1 MEKNKTLVFLFFVSL
16 KDLKQCLQDAGET
29 VIQLSLDTVDA
40 ETQSAVMATG
50 DAQPGASHSYAHMEV
65 DSVKAEA
72 EVPTEAA
79 VVPEDTKDGEEAT
92 ADNEPAESCTSAAEV
107 TLAVKDGEEATAD
120 DEPAEISTST
130 SEATPAVSSG
140 STYHDP
146 SAAEPQP
153 EENSGQLE
161 INEEI
166 FKALK
171 AAVDERR
178 IILASRAQHE
188 NNMVHTHLGR

>member
-1 MEKNKTLVFLFFVSL
+1 
-16 KDLKQCLQDAGET
+16 
-29 VIQLSLDTVDA
+29 
-40 ETQSAVMATG
+40 MATG
-50 DAQPGASHSYAHMEV
+50 DAQPGASVSVEAGSKPALQTGLGESPSSPSSGCASQDAHMEV

-79 VVPEDTKDGEEAT
+79 VVPEDTNDGEEAT
-92 ADNEPAESCTSAAEV
+92 ADDQPAESCTSAAEA
-107 TLAVKDGEEATAD
+107 TPAEDGEEATAG
-120 DEPAEISTST
+120 DEAAEISTST
-130 SEATPAVSSG
+130 SEATPAVSG
-140 STYHDP
+140 GNTYHDP

-153 EENSGQLE
+153 EESAGQLE

-166 FKALK
+166 FMALK

-188 NNMVHTHLGR
+188 NNTVHTHLGL

>member
-1 MEKNKTLVFLFFVSL
+1 M
-16 KDLKQCLQDAGET
+16 
-29 VIQLSLDTVDA
+29 DTVDV
-40 ETQSAVMATG
+40 ETQSAVVATG
-50 DAQPGASHSYAHMEV
+50 DAQPGASVSVEDGSKPALQTGLGESPSSPSSGCASQDAHMEV

-79 VVPEDTKDGEEAT
+79 VVPEDT
-92 ADNEPAESCTSAAEV
+92 N
-107 TLAVKDGEEATAD
+107 DGEEATAD
-120 DEPAEISTST
+120 DQPAESCTTAAEATPAVKGGEEATADDEAAEISNST
-130 SEATPAVSSG
+130 SEATPAVSG
-140 STYHDP
+140 GNTYHDP

-166 FKALK
+166 FMALK

-188 NNMVHTHLGR
+188 NNTVHTHLGL

>member
-1 MEKNKTLVFLFFVSL
+1 
-16 KDLKQCLQDAGET
+16 
-29 VIQLSLDTVDA
+29 
-40 ETQSAVMATG
+40 
-50 DAQPGASHSYAHMEV
+50 MEV

-72 EVPTEAA
+72 EVPTKAA
-79 VVPEDTKDGEEAT
+79 VVPEDT
-92 ADNEPAESCTSAAEV
+92 
-107 TLAVKDGEEATAD
+107 KDGEEATAD

-130 SEATPAVSSG
+130 SEATPAVGSG
-140 STYHDP
+140 NTYHDP

-166 FKALK
+166 VRALK

-188 NNMVHTHLGR
+188 NNTVHTHTWGFNL